1 MLSLPSSQASTSAD
15 GASTGVLS
23 YLTPKRTQ
31 ALIAR
36 EHAVAQRE
44 AEVARREAE
53 LLVGAPGG
61 VIAATPSPTACPP
74 CLAATTVETVVGPV
88 QTVIKEIVKEDSLA
102 PPNWVTTRAEEI
114 LDRELKIAERE
125 REISKREESV
135 NRREHDASRREGWIM
150 EQLQSLGNDFPQ
162 TVEDEY
168 AYEPASAPKRK
179 AAPKYHHE
187 IPPVVVSEISY
198 ETVTQTVTVPPP
210 ANTRLAAHPKPEGVT
225 SPSTPS
231 SPRTTA
237 VEVFADEDDEEEPVP
252 RQVHRKARPTAR
264 APPPSR
270 WFGGW

>member
-1 MLSLPSSQASTSAD
+1 MLSLPTSQAGSSGD

-61 VIAATPSPTACPP
+61 VLPSPTPVACAP
-74 CLAATTVETVVGPV
+74 CLAATTIETVVGPV
-88 QTVIKEIVKEDSLA
+88 QTVIKEVVKEDSLA

-150 EQLQSLGNDFPQ
+150 EQLQSLGNNDFPQ

-168 AYEPASAPKRK
+168 TYEPASAPKRK
-179 AAPKYHHE
+179 AVPK
-187 IPPVVVSEISY
+187 
-198 ETVTQTVTVPPP
+198 VPP
-210 ANTRLAAHPKPEGVT
+210 
-225 SPSTPS
+225 TPLRRS
-231 SPRTTA
+231 
-237 VEVFADEDDEEEPVP
+237 EL
-252 RQVHRKARPTAR
+252 
-264 APPPSR
+264 
-270 WFGGW
+270 